1 MRPSLL
7 TYGLVLAFVGAGTR
21 LIADSTEAR
30 MQVSVQ
36 VLRSCR
42 VQSTKESVVVDCG
55 RDRRLAVRSTGDRQP
70 APTRT
75 IQSAPGQSKVLTI
88 NF

>member
-42 VQSTKESVVVDCG
+42 VQSTKESAVVDCG
-55 RDRRLAVRSTGDRQP
+55 RDRTLAVRSTGDRQP